1 MPNESSTIHVIGIN
15 TSSAESFFEAKKKP
29 IFKAQRISG
38 PQRILD
44 SFKTWLKAKNI
55 PDSEMM
61 RTFNCGIG
69 FCLIAPSK
77 NLKKIKNSFSKESLI
92 FCSIHF
98 AFEKKLQLKRQM
110 NFPPIFGTGA
120 RPHVTTSEMR

>member
-1 MPNESSTIHVIGIN
+1 MPNESKQIHVIGIN
-15 TSSAESFFEAKKKP
+15 TSNVESFFEAKKTP
-29 IFKAQRISG
+29 IFKAERITG
-38 PQRILD
+38 PKRILD

-77 NLKKIKNSFSKESLI
+77 NLKKIKNSFSKE
-92 FCSIHF
+92 
-98 AFEKKLQLKRQM
+98 FEPYKIGFISKSNGKTILK
-110 NFPPIFGTGA
+110 NNLKW
-120 RPHVTTSEMR
+120 